1 MADTIRYGAGGVP
14 YVEKTEG
21 KKSELIQEI
30 LEVNP
35 EIEEDIA
42 TEEAPKK
49 EDITKDKKD
58 KKDQED
64 E

>member
-1 MADTIRYGAGGVP
+1 MADKIRYGAGGVP
-14 YVEKTEG
+14 YVEKTED
-21 KKSELIQEI
+21 KKSEVIQEI

-35 EIEEDIA
+35 VATEEDVA

-49 EDITKDKKD
+49 EDKKEE
-58 KKDQED
+58 ED

>member
-1 MADTIRYGAGGVP
+1 MADKIRYGAGGVP
-14 YVEKTEG
+14 YVEKTES

-35 EIEEDIA
+35 VEEEDVA

-49 EDITKDKKD
+49 KK
-58 KKDQED
+58 KKKED

>member
-1 MADTIRYGAGGVP
+1 MADKVIRYGAGGVP

-35 EIEEDIA
+35 IEEDVA

-49 EDITKDKKD
+49 DKK
-58 KKDQED
+58 KKKKED

>member
-1 MADTIRYGAGGVP
+1 MADKKIRYGAGGVP
-14 YVEKTEG
+14 YVEKTED

-35 EIEEDIA
+35 EVEEDVA

-58 KKDQED
+58 QED

>member
-35 EIEEDIA
+35 AKEEDVA
-42 TEEAPKK
+42 KEEAPKK
-49 EDITKDKKD
+49 DKK
-58 KKDQED
+58 KKKED

>member
-1 MADTIRYGAGGVP
+1 MADKVIRYGAGGVP
-14 YVEKTEG
+14 YVEKTED

-35 EIEEDIA
+35 IEEDVA
-42 TEEAPKK
+42 KEEAPKK
-49 EDITKDKKD
+49 DKK
-58 KKDQED
+58 KKKKED

>member
-14 YVEKTEG
+14 YVEKTED

-35 EIEEDIA
+35 VEEDVA
-42 TEEAPKK
+42 KEEVPKKKKKK
-49 EDITKDKKD
+49 ED
-58 KKDQED
+58 E
-64 E
+64 

>member
-14 YVEKTEG
+14 YVEKTED
-21 KKSELIQEI
+21 KKSDLIQEI

-35 EIEEDIA
+35 AEEEVA
-42 TEEAPKK
+42 KEEAPKK
-49 EDITKDKKD
+49 KK
-58 KKDQED
+58 KKED

>member
-14 YVEKTEG
+14 YVEKTED
-21 KKSELIQEI
+21 KKSEVIQEI

-35 EIEEDIA
+35 VEEEDVA
-42 TEEAPKK
+42 TEEAPK
-49 EDITKDKKD
+49 EESKDET
-58 KKDQED
+58 ED

>member
-1 MADTIRYGAGGVP
+1 MADKIRYGAGGVP
-14 YVEKTEG
+14 YVEKTED

-35 EIEEDIA
+35 IEEDVA

-49 EDITKDKKD
+49 KK
-58 KKDQED
+58 KKKED

>member
-1 MADTIRYGAGGVP
+1 MADRIRYGAGGVP
-14 YVEKTEG
+14 YVEKAEG
-21 KKSELIQEI
+21 KKTDLIQEK

-35 EIEEDIA
+35 IEEDVA

-49 EDITKDKKD
+49 KK
-58 KKDQED
+58 KKED

>member
-1 MADTIRYGAGGVP
+1 MADKIRYGAGGVP
-14 YVEKTEG
+14 YVEKTED

-35 EIEEDIA
+35 VEEDVA

-49 EDITKDKKD
+49 KK
-58 KKDQED
+58 KKED

>member
-1 MADTIRYGAGGVP
+1 MADRIRYGAGGVP
-14 YVEKTEG
+14 YVEKAEG

-35 EIEEDIA
+35 VEEDVA

-49 EDITKDKKD
+49 KK
-58 KKDQED
+58 KKED

>member
-1 MADTIRYGAGGVP
+1 MADKIRYGAGGVP
-14 YVEKTEG
+14 YVEKTED

-35 EIEEDIA
+35 VEEDVA

-49 EDITKDKKD
+49 KK
-58 KKDQED
+58 KKKED

>member
-1 MADTIRYGAGGVP
+1 MADKIRFGAVGVP
-14 YVEKTEG
+14 YVENTEY
-21 KKSELIQEI
+21 KKSDLIQEI

-35 EIEEDIA
+35 IEEDVA

-49 EDITKDKKD
+49 KK
-58 KKDQED
+58 KKKED

>member
-14 YVEKTEG
+14 YVEKTED

-35 EIEEDIA
+35 VEEDVA
-42 TEEAPKK
+42 KEEAPKEDKKKKKK
-49 EDITKDKKD
+49 ED
-58 KKDQED
+58 E
-64 E
+64 

>member
-1 MADTIRYGAGGVP
+1 MADKVIRYGAGGVP
-14 YVEKTEG
+14 YVEKTED

-35 EIEEDIA
+35 VEEDVA
-42 TEEAPKK
+42 KEEAPKK
-49 EDITKDKKD
+49 DKK
-58 KKDQED
+58 KKKED

>member
-1 MADTIRYGAGGVP
+1 MADKVIRYGAGGVP
-14 YVEKTEG
+14 YVEKTED

-35 EIEEDIA
+35 IEEDVA

-49 EDITKDKKD
+49 DKK
-58 KKDQED
+58 KKKKED

>member
-14 YVEKTEG
+14 YVEKTED
-21 KKSELIQEI
+21 KKSEVIQEI

-35 EIEEDIA
+35 VEEEDVA

-49 EDITKDKKD
+49 EDKKEE
-58 KKDQED
+58 ED

>member
-35 EIEEDIA
+35 EVEEDVA

-49 EDITKDKKD
+49 KK
-58 KKDQED
+58 KKED

>member
-35 EIEEDIA
+35 EVEEDVA

-49 EDITKDKKD
+49 DKK
-58 KKDQED
+58 KKKED

>member
-14 YVEKTEG
+14 YVEKTED
-21 KKSELIQEI
+21 KKSDLIQEI

-35 EIEEDIA
+35 VEDDVA

-49 EDITKDKKD
+49 KKKKED
-58 KKDQED
+58 
-64 E
+64 

>member
-1 MADTIRYGAGGVP
+1 MADKKIRYGAGGVP
-14 YVEKTEG
+14 YVEKTED
-21 KKSELIQEI
+21 KKSEVIQEI

-35 EIEEDIA
+35 VEEEDVA

-58 KKDQED
+58 QED

>member
-1 MADTIRYGAGGVP
+1 MVDTIRYGAGGVP

-35 EIEEDIA
+35 IEEDVA

-49 EDITKDKKD
+49 DKK
-58 KKDQED
+58 KKKED

>member
-35 EIEEDIA
+35 IEEDVA

-49 EDITKDKKD
+49 EDKKEE
-58 KKDQED
+58 ED

>member
-14 YVEKTEG
+14 YVEKTED

-35 EIEEDIA
+35 IEEDVA

-49 EDITKDKKD
+49 DKK
-58 KKDQED
+58 KKKED

>member
-1 MADTIRYGAGGVP
+1 MADRIRYGAGGVP

-35 EIEEDIA
+35 VEEDVA

-49 EDITKDKKD
+49 DKK
-58 KKDQED
+58 KKKED

>member
-1 MADTIRYGAGGVP
+1 MADKKIRYGAGGVP
-14 YVEKTEG
+14 YVEKTED

-35 EIEEDIA
+35 EVEEDVA

-49 EDITKDKKD
+49 DKK
-58 KKDQED
+58 KKKKGD

>member
-1 MADTIRYGAGGVP
+1 MVDRIRYGAGGVP
-14 YVEKTEG
+14 YVEKTED

-35 EIEEDIA
+35 VEEDVA
-42 TEEAPKK
+42 KEEAPKK
-49 EDITKDKKD
+49 KK
-58 KKDQED
+58 KKED